1 MLVFAT
7 ETSCDETS
15 ICIMEN
21 KKIVEHIIFSQEIH
35 NKHGGVVPELASRE
49 HLGKLQEISEKILN
63 NSNIQPKKI
72 DVFAATCGPGLIGS
86 LLVGSTFTKSLAIHY
101 NKPFIAIN
109 HLEGHIRSTSFN
121 NNIKYPQL
129 ILLLTGGHTQMYLM
143 NEENNIEFL
152 GESIDDALGEA
163 FDKVAKMLNLN
174 YPGGPEIEKLA
185 KYGDEDYFDLPKPLI
200 NDSNFNFSFS
210 GIKTHINLLIKK
222 NKFENKFLRD
232 LSASFQ
238 KTISEIII
246 HKLLKGI
253 EKLNDKNISIKSI
266 SVVGGVANNEYIKK
280 KLENIFDSKKIDLYY
295 PIKEM
300 KNDNAAM
307 IAWVCMKNYKIGDN
321 DILFKPS
328 PRMPILENK

>member
-15 ICIMEN
+15 ICIMEDR
-21 KKIVEHIIFSQEIH
+21 KIVEHLIFSKKY

-49 HLGKLQEISEKILN
+49 HLIKLQDMSEKLLS
-63 NSNIQPKKI
+63 NSNIQPKNI

-86 LLVGSTFTKSLAIHY
+86 LLVGSTFTKSLAINY

-109 HLEGHIRSTSFN
+109 HLEGHVKSTSFN

-129 ILLLTGGHTQMYLM
+129 ALLLTGGHTQMYLM
-143 NEENNIEFL
+143 NEETNIELL
-152 GESIDDALGEA
+152 GESMDDALGEA
-163 FDKVAKMLNLN
+163 FDKIAKMLGLN

-185 KYGDEDYFDLPKPLI
+185 KYGDENYFDLPKPLI
-200 NDSNFNFSFS
+200 NDSNCNFSFS
-210 GIKTHINLLIKK
+210 GIKTYINLLIKNKLEDKFIK
-222 NKFENKFLRD
+222 N

-253 EKLNDKNISIKSI
+253 EKLNDDYISIKSI
-266 SVVGGVANNEYIKK
+266 SIVGGVANNEYIKK
-280 KLENIFDSKKIDLYY
+280 ARKYI
-295 PIKEM
+295 
-300 KNDNAAM
+300 
-307 IAWVCMKNYKIGDN
+307 
-321 DILFKPS
+321 
-328 PRMPILENK
+328 

>member
-63 NSNIQPKKI
+63 DSNIQPKKI

-280 KLENIFDSKKIDLYY
+280 SLKIYLILKKLIFI
-295 PIKEM
+295 
-300 KNDNAAM
+300 
-307 IAWVCMKNYKIGDN
+307 
-321 DILFKPS
+321 IL
-328 PRMPILENK
+328 